1 MNNCLIRSSSK
12 NINGENFLSQKRNAS
27 SCKIDYYRNDQYASR
42 TSVSSSVRT
51 GRYAYSNIINN
62 SNNSKV
68 FKSIAYIE
76 ISNNTIYE
84 YMPSNS
90 IIGYL
95 SVNNSNSYYQYY
107 THSNK
112 FYIQNNILY
121 SKESFEYNKDVSID
135 VVIQAKVCSNSFKN
149 CDILTKKFCIEIISS
164 LYIQRVLSLCD
175 IDYQMNT
182 NLLSYLNDE
191 QTKKIYILKNIEW
204 YNYYN
209 DQIIPKDYIRD
220 NSYIEDQEQLYKIII
235 ITYYYDE
242 NNNVAK
248 LENIFEKTILN
259 NVVIVGDQKEGS
271 TLEITFDEEKNKYQ
285 RFTKYFWW
293 SVDNNNNKSIINKEN
308 TKYYTLSSLDVDKQI
323 IGGVIFRNDIT
334 IVIRNI
340 SPPTEKIE
348 NINNEA
354 NGIVSIIGNPNVGK
368 TFTINENVSDVDGIT
383 NKIITWYQSQLV
395 SGNAKTVIYEWQISS
410 NIQEAQD
417 WSTINYSNYNNYTIP
432 DDPSYIGYAIRIKA
446 DLYDV
451 YGNLSTIYSPV
462 SKPIE
467 DNNNLPTKQYDFE
480 LTGSSVLGETLTVNQ
495 VNTSITY
502 NTIKY
507 VWKRS
512 VSKTSWSII
521 PNNINNNSFVIPSDQ
536 GSSYVN
542 NYIKCY
548 ITTTDTNNKTHYY
561 ETNSSEQISNYPFFT
576 DGSLI
581 LNGNP
586 VEGNRMTALF
596 TLNDGLDINDYTIEY
611 IWEVSN
617 NKRYWVT
624 MSTGANY
631 SLQQTTNSVDYTNT
645 SSSDDVNI
653 VSTDNKSLLI
663 PMNGSFLNMY
673 LKCQILIIDNNTN
686 DHYALYSNITLPIK
700 NKDVPATG
708 TLSLEGNP
716 TFGEKI
722 TAKFSNLN
730 DTDGYISVIS
740 YLWQYAYASGQPF
753 INIDDYNNSYYDIPY
768 DLFADGTIIRVV
780 ATTVDVLGGKT
791 NFTSNNLTIQSKT
804 QDENSKIVIS
814 GKIIEGSTLNVVIV
828 DDNLNSQ
835 SLSYQWE
842 YSYDQSDWNLINYN
856 SNTVIIPDNGTF
868 IDKYLRASV
877 SYIDENDN
885 VVEYYSPSTTQVQ
898 YLKQQIDGTLTLL
911 GVPMIGQKLRA
922 SLQGLF
928 NDDSILLNDDDTPY
942 RESELELTTQQVGFK
957 YKVSISYIDNYGY
970 PGIVYSNYSPIVTD
984 QNNLFLRIPKQPCS
998 FFTETTQ
1005 YDFLNALDECDN
1017 VVIGIGGVVT
1027 ISDMS
1032 KDKFTL
1038 KGGQQIT
1045 LDGGTL
1051 NVVNCNM
1058 EIENDAIFIIQN
1070 KGEFNLNGNLV
1081 TNERSQIIYEED
1093 IYSSVSDLVDFG
1105 DNQLCYISYNASLSI
1120 LNSLLN
1126 ECDKVYLTT
1135 NGVVTINENFSLPE
1149 NKTIVIE
1156 SNAQLN
1162 ILNANLTLL
1171 ENSKIIVYGYFNISG
1186 SIEVENNGEILVDKT
1201 GVFNSYSVIPSNRI
1215 YINVEINISQLMEYF
1230 KTNFEVV
1237 IGNGGILS
1245 DFENVL
1251 TLNENQSLIIDK
1263 DGSLSFEQCDIIIN
1277 NGALLSIYGSFNINN
1292 GTLFNELNSYLFID
1306 ENSSFNI

>member
-12 NINGENFLSQKRNAS
+12 NVNGENFLSQKRNAS

-51 GRYAYSNIINN
+51 GRYAYNNIINN

-76 ISNNTIYE
+76 ISNNVIYD
-84 YMPSNS
+84 YMPVNS

-95 SVNNSNSYYQYY
+95 SVNNSNSYYEYY
-107 THSNK
+107 THSNE

-121 SKESFEYNKDVSID
+121 SNKIFEFNKDTFTNLI
-135 VVIQAKVCSNSFKN
+135 IHAKVCNNTLKN
-149 CDILTKKFCIEIISS
+149 CDILTKKFRIEIISS
-164 LYIQRVLSLCD
+164 LYIQRIISLCD

-191 QTKKIYILKNIEW
+191 EIKKIHILKNIEW
-204 YNYYN
+204 YNYFN
-209 DQIIPKDYIRD
+209 DKIIPKDYIRD
-220 NSYIEDQEQLYKIII
+220 NSYIEKQEQLYKIII
-235 ITYYYDE
+235 ITHYYDE
-242 NNNVAK
+242 ENNIK
-248 LENIFEKTILN
+248 QLENIFEKKILD

-271 TLEITFDEEKNKYQ
+271 TLEITFDQEKNQYQ

-293 SVDNNNNKSIINKEN
+293 SVDKNNNKNIINKEN

-323 IGGVIFRNDIT
+323 IGGVIFRNDLT
-334 IVIRNI
+334 VVIRNI
-340 SPPTEKIE
+340 SAPTEKIE
-348 NINNEA
+348 NINNKP
-354 NGIVSIIGNPNVGK
+354 NGIVSIVGNPNVGK
-368 TFTINENVSDVDGIT
+368 IFTINENVSDSDGIT

-395 SGNAKTVIYEWQISS
+395 SGNAKTVIYEWQISDYD
-410 NIQEAQD
+410 AQN
-417 WSTINYSNYNNYTIP
+417 WSVIEYSNSKNYVIP
-432 DDPSYIGYAIRIKA
+432 DDPSYIGRSIKIKA

-451 YGNLSTIYSPV
+451 YGNVTTIYSPV
-462 SKPIE
+462 STPID
-467 DNNNLPTKQYDFE
+467 DNRDLPTKQYDFE
-480 LTGSSVLGETLTVNQ
+480 LSGSPVLGETLTVNQ
-495 VNTSITY
+495 TNTSITY
-502 NTIKY
+502 STIKY
-507 VWKRS
+507 IWKRS

-521 PNNINNNSFVIPSDQ
+521 PNNVNNNSFLIPPDQ

-548 ITTTDTNNKTHYY
+548 ITTTDSNNKTQYY

-576 DGSLI
+576 EGSLI

-586 VEGNRMTALF
+586 VEGNRMNALF

-617 NKRYWVT
+617 NRRYWVT
-624 MSTGANY
+624 MTTGTNY
-631 SLQQTTNSVDYTNT
+631 SLQQTTDSVDYSKT
-645 SSSDDVNI
+645 SSDDNVNI

-663 PMNGSFLNMY
+663 PINGSFLNMY
-673 LKCQILIIDNNTN
+673 LRCQILIIDNNTN
-686 DHYALYSNITLPIK
+686 DHYALYSNTTLPIK

-780 ATTVDVLGGKT
+780 ATTVDALGGKT
-791 NFTSNNLTIQSKT
+791 TFTSNNLTIQSKT

-828 DDNLNSQ
+828 DDDLNSQ

-842 YSYDQSDWNLINYN
+842 YSYDQSEWNLINYN
-856 SNTVIIPDNGTF
+856 SNTFVIPDNGTF
-868 IDKYLRASV
+868 INKYLRASI

-885 VVEYYSPSTTQVQ
+885 VSEYYSPSTTQVQ
-898 YLKQQIDGTLTLL
+898 YLKQEIDGTLSLL
-911 GVPMIGQKLRA
+911 GTPMIGQILRA

-928 NDDSILLNDDDTPY
+928 EDDSILLNDDDTPY
-942 RESELELTTQQVGFK
+942 RENTLELTTQQVGFK

-970 PGIVYSNYSPIVTD
+970 PGIVYSKYSAIVTD

-1017 VVIGIGGVVT
+1017 VIIGIGGVVT
-1027 ISDMS
+1027 ISEMN
-1032 KDKFTL
+1032 KDLFTL
-1038 KGGQQIT
+1038 NGGQQIT

-1070 KGEFNLNGNLV
+1070 KGEFNLNGNLI

-1093 IYSSVSDLVDFG
+1093 IYSSVSSLIDFG
-1105 DNQLCYISYNASLSI
+1105 DDQLCYISYNASLSI

-1149 NKTIVIE
+1149 NKTIIIE
-1156 SNAQLN
+1156 NNAQLN
-1162 ILNANLTLL
+1162 ILNGNLTLL
-1171 ENSKIIVYGYFNISG
+1171 ENSKIVVYGFFNISG
-1186 SIEVENNGEILVDKT
+1186 SIDVENNGEIIVDKT
-1201 GVFNSYSVIPSNRI
+1201 GVFNSFSVIPSNRI
-1215 YINVEINISQLMEYF
+1215 YINVQINISQLMEYF

-1237 IGNGGILS
+1237 IGKDGILS

-1251 TLNENQSLIIDK
+1251 TLSENQSLIIDK
-1263 DGSLSFEQCDIIIN
+1263 DGSVTLEQCDININ
-1277 NGALLSIYGSFNINN
+1277 NGALLSIYGSFYIDK

-1306 ENSSFNI
+1306 ENSSLLINP